1 MFRSAARS
9 ILLVATF
16 IAPLA
21 SGCTATVYEDDVVY
35 VPRRRVVV
43 FNDAPTLVYVGD
55 GIYVVRDY
63 DTAVYYVGGSYYYYD
78 DGVWFSSSCWN
89 TPWSTTSVSFVP
101 GHLHH
106 QRHHAYVH
114 YAGGHDAYVVR
125 APRTPQDHLPAN
137 PQNHT
142 PGSHEAHASIE
153 GKATSSSNRVDA
165 DHAKV
170 AMNTSPET
178 QAQRGAPTQPSSSRN
193 SSSGTASSRGE
204 FNSSNG
210 QSQRTESRSRNS
222 ESTTSSNSRSGSKET
237 RPASFESPSSSGTR
251 VQTQKAVQ
259 PQKKASVRKPSP
271 SRTKKPKSSRGR

>member
-55 GIYVVRDY
+55 GVYVVRDY

-106 QRHHAYVH
+106 QRHHAYVR
-114 YAGGHDAYVVR
+114 YAGGNDAYVVR
-125 APRTPQDHLPAN
+125 APQTPQDHLPAHPQKQQ
-137 PQNHT
+137 PQNH
-142 PGSHEAHASIE
+142 EAQASIE

-170 AMNTSPET
+170 ATNSAPET
-178 QAQRGAPTQPSSSRN
+178 QADRGAHSHPSSSKRSSTETSGFGQSEPSSRASQST
-193 SSSGTASSRGE
+193 SSS
-204 FNSSNG
+204 
-210 QSQRTESRSRNS
+210 SRSR
-222 ESTTSSNSRSGSKET
+222 SKET
-237 RPASFESPSSSGTR
+237 RPASFESPSNSGSAR
-251 VQTQKAVQ
+251 VQPQKSVQ
-259 PQKKASVRKPSP
+259 PQKKSPTRKSP
-271 SRTKKPKSSRGR
+271 SRNKKSKSPRGRS

>member
-55 GIYVVRDY
+55 GVYVVRDY
-63 DTAVYYVGGSYYYYD
+63 DTAVYYVGGSYYYFD

-106 QRHHAYVH
+106 QHHHAYVH

-125 APRTPQDHLPAN
+125 APQTPQDHLPAHPQKQQ
-137 PQNHT
+137 PQNH
-142 PGSHEAHASIE
+142 EAQASIE
-153 GKATSSSNRVDA
+153 GKASSSSNRVDA
-165 DHAKV
+165 DHAKL
-170 AMNTSPET
+170 ATNSAPET
-178 QAQRGAPTQPSSSRN
+178 QADRGAHSQPSSSKR
-193 SSSGTASSRGE
+193 SSGASSRGE
-204 FNSSNG
+204 ENSG
-210 QSQRTESRSRNS
+210 FEQSEPSSRASQSTSSSSRSR
-222 ESTTSSNSRSGSKET
+222 SKET
-237 RPASFESPSSSGTR
+237 RPASFESPSNSGSAR
-251 VQTQKAVQ
+251 VQPQKSVQ
-259 PQKKASVRKPSP
+259 PQKKSSTRKPS
-271 SRTKKPKSSRGR
+271 SSRSKKSKSPRGRS